1 MCGLNDSCVATKG
14 IFVQSA
20 VDIGLIQP
28 PIDYGTGPSP
38 QENPRPY
45 FPFLIRN
52 SPFAN
57 SIIACQ
63 CPTICYDVTRK
74 TQKRVFWQ
82 PFFCECRRSLQ
93 YTVFE
98 NHIKSLIQHSAVTI
112 WVDNSSWKMPK
123 MLHFGEFLKAWSLR
137 SNSVT
142 RQVNFNRTKI
152 SGKYHNLKNQMWH
165 FE

>member
-38 QENPRPY
+38 QENPRPN

-57 SIIACQ
+57 SIIARQ
-63 CPTICYDVTRK
+63 CPTICYDLTRK
-74 TQKRVFWQ
+74 TYKRFLATI
-82 PFFCECRRSLQ
+82 FCECRRSLQ

-98 NHIKSLIQHSAVTI
+98 NHRKSLIQHSAVTI
-112 WVDNSSWKMPK
+112 WEDNSSWKMPK
-123 MLHFGEFLKAWSLR
+123 MFHFGEFLKAWSLR

-142 RQVNFNRTKI
+142 KQVNFNRTKI
-152 SGKYHNLKNQMWH
+152 SGKCQNVKTI
-165 FE
+165 